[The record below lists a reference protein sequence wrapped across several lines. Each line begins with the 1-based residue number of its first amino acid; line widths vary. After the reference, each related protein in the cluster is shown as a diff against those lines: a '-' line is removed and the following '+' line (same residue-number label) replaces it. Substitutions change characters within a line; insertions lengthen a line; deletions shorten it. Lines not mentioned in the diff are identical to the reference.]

1 MKQKDAAHIVM
12 EMFED
17 METHSRSGMVVKDAE
32 IAFLLAVTADL
43 LDIAPCGIAE
53 CEGCDLIHTIWWGWC
68 NDLSGPTRIKMQAH
82 LRACGIALPPGPVE
96 VTPTDDLSTA
106 RN

>member
-1 MKQKDAAHIVM
+1 MRQEDAAHIVLA
-12 EMFED
+12 MFS
-17 METHSRSGMVVKDAE
+17 ETDERSRSGMVVKDAE

-43 LDIAPCGIAE
+43 LDAAPCRRDE
-53 CEGCDLIHTIWWGWC
+53 CEGCDLVHTIWWGWC
-68 NDLSGPTRIKMQAH
+68 NDLAGPTRIKLQAH
-82 LRACGIALPPGPVE
+82 LRMCGISLPPGPVD